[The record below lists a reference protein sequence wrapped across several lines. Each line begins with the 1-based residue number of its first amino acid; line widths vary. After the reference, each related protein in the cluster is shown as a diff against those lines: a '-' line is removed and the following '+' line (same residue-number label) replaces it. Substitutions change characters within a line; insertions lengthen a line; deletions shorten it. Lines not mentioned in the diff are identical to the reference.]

1 MEGRAKKRRE
11 EGVKVGRTEVT
22 ATPRAAV
29 LREVRRTECILI
41 VCEMIIL
48 GGKRGRNRE
57 KKEKGSDGTGEV
69 DVNSISFQVDVEI
82 DEHQGEREVVG
93 GWWKR
98 SEREEGGQEQGQGT
112 RQRLSLPPFASRF
125 VIRWQTEPTRPARGR
140 KTRIVPPPR
149 FVFSLSHASQFL
161 PPP

>member
-57 KKEKGSDGTGEV
+57 KGKGV
-69 DVNSISFQVDVEI
+69 DTLA
-82 DEHQGEREVVG
+82 
-93 GWWKR
+93 R
-98 SEREEGGQEQGQGT
+98 SM
-112 RQRLSLPPFASRF
+112 
-125 VIRWQTEPTRPARGR
+125 
-140 KTRIVPPPR
+140 
-149 FVFSLSHASQFL
+149 
-161 PPP
+161 